1 MGKGGALTA
10 AGQVAKL
17 GYKNIQ
23 VYSEGIPGWV
33 KAGFPLDKAIPRPEI
48 PPLAPSQLQEK
59 LGDAYLLDVRL
70 EESYKQGHI
79 KGSENIP
86 TGLISGRFQEIPTGK
101 RIIIIT
107 TSGDP
112 EWVPAG
118 WFLKSKGYNDVMML
132 KGGMNAWQKE
142 GLPLEK

>member
-1 MGKGGALTA
+1 
-10 AGQVAKL
+10 VAKL

-59 LGDAYLLDVRL
+59 LGDAYLLDIRFEGL
-70 EESYKQGHI
+70 YKQGHI
-79 KGSENIP
+79 KGSRNIP
-86 TGLISGRFQEIPTGK
+86 IHLITRRFQEIPTGK
-101 RIIIIT
+101 RIIIIDLP
-107 TSGDP
+107 GNP
-112 EWVPAG
+112 AWVPIG

>member
-1 MGKGGALTA
+1 M
-10 AGQVAKL
+10 
-17 GYKNIQ
+17 GYKNVQ

-33 KAGFPLDKAIPRPEI
+33 KSGSPLDKAIPRTEI

-59 LGDAYLLDVRL
+59 LEDAYLLDVRL

-79 KGSENIP
+79 KGSQNIP
-86 TGLISGRFQEIPTGK
+86 TRLISGRFQEIPTGK
-101 RIIIIT
+101 RITIIT
-107 TSGDP
+107 TSGNP

-118 WFLKSKGYNDVMML
+118 WFLKSKGYNDLTML

-142 GLPLEK
+142 GLPLEQ

>member
-1 MGKGGALTA
+1 
-10 AGQVAKL
+10 VAKL

-33 KAGFPLDKAIPRPEI
+33 QAGFPLDKAIPRAEI

-59 LGDAYLLDVRL
+59 LEDAYLLDVRL

-79 KGSENIP
+79 KGSRNIP
-86 TGLISGRFQEIPTGK
+86 SDLISRRFQEIPTGK
-101 RIIIIT
+101 RIIIIS
-107 TSGDP
+107 TSGNP
-112 EWVPAG
+112 EYVPTG

>member
-1 MGKGGALTA
+1 M
-10 AGQVAKL
+10 AKL
-17 GYKNIQ
+17 GYKNVQ
-23 VYSEGIPGWV
+23 VYSAGIQAWE
-33 KAGFPLDKAIPRPEI
+33 KAGFPLYQDIPRSEI
-48 PPLAPSQLQEK
+48 PPLAPSQLQGK
-59 LGDAYLLDVRL
+59 LEDAYLLDVRPQG
-70 EESYKQGHI
+70 SYKQGHI
-79 KGSENIP
+79 KGSQNIP

-107 TSGDP
+107 GSGNP

-132 KGGMNAWQKE
+132 KGGMDAWQKE